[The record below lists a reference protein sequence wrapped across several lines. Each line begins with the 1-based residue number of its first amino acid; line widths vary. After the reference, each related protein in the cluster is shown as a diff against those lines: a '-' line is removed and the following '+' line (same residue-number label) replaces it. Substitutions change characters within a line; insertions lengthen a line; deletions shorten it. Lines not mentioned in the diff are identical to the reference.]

1 MKVNNKE
8 FEEIRL
14 LGKGKGGYSYL
25 VKDENNN
32 FFVFW
37 IKLYLPVN
45 RPDAPHGSTRPLEE
59 TGRPIS

>member
-32 FFVFW
+32 FFVLL
-37 IKLYLPVN
+37 IHILL
-45 RPDAPHGSTRPLEE
+45 
-59 TGRPIS
+59 